1 MLIGVIA
8 GLIGLS
14 LGVFGVLAFRVSEQQ
29 RKLVDAEFE
38 EPSIPEGAAEVL
50 AAVGRA
56 FVVVDAIDGVVRA
69 SPAAYAYGLVR
80 GHTLV
85 HEQLLEMTAKV
96 RRDGV
101 ILERILELPR
111 GPLGQG
117 TMVVQVR
124 AAVIAEEYILLLA
137 DDRTEVTRTE
147 EVRNDFVANVSH
159 ELKTPVGAISLLAEA
174 LESSADD
181 PEAVRRFA
189 RRTHKESARLAALV
203 QDIIELSRLQGS
215 NVAKQGRA
223 VDINT
228 VVAEAVDRSQLP
240 AESKNIELVVGGHSD
255 ALVYGDQ
262 DQLVTALRNL
272 IDNAIRYSPE
282 NTRVGVGVRAKDGLV
297 AVSVTDQGEGLSPED
312 QERVFERFYRV
323 DAARSRHTGGTGL
336 GLSIVKHVVANHGGE
351 VTLWSQPGQGSTF
364 TIRLPEFEG
373 QDVDGVSEVRE
384 PAPRAADQPT
394 APGPSQHPKPT
405 RRAPPAPMSKELPL
419 EQDSD
424 CRGRRVVQR
433 PAVLSLGQG
442 RVRGRGGGQRA
453 GRHHRIRP

>member
-29 RKLVDAEFE
+29 RHLVDVEFE
-38 EPSIPEGAAEVL
+38 DLSLPEGAAEVL
-50 AAVGRA
+50 AVVGRA

-80 GHTLV
+80 GHTVV
-85 HEQLLEMTAKV
+85 HQELLEMTAKV

-101 ILERILELPR
+101 ILEKQLELPR

-117 TMVVQVR
+117 TIVVQVR
-124 AAVIAEEYILLLA
+124 AAMIAEEYILLLA
-137 DDRTEVTRTE
+137 DDRTEFTRTE

-189 RRTHKESARLAALV
+189 KRMHKESARLAALV
-203 QDIIELSRLQGS
+203 QDIIELSRLQGAD
-215 NVAKQGRA
+215 VAQQGRP

-240 AESKNIELVVGGHSD
+240 AEIKNIQLVVGGHAD
-255 ALVYGDQ
+255 ARVYGDQ
-262 DQLVTALRNL
+262 DLLVTALRNL

-282 NTRVGVGVRAKDGLV
+282 NTRVGVGIRSKGGLV
-297 AVSVTDQGEGLSPED
+297 SVSVTDQGEGLSPED

-323 DAARSRHTGGTGL
+323 DAARSRQTGGTGL
-336 GLSIVKHVVANHGGE
+336 GLSIVKHVISNHGGE

-364 TIRLPEFEG
+364 TIRLPEMEG
-373 QDVDGVSEVRE
+373 QDDG
-384 PAPRAADQPT
+384 D
-394 APGPSQHPKPT
+394 APGARKPAAKT
-405 RRAPPAPMSKELPL
+405 ARTPAGPYKRDAAGVH
-419 EQDSD
+419 EQGAS
-424 CRGRRVVQR
+424 
-433 PAVLSLGQG
+433 A
-442 RVRGRGGGQRA
+442 
-453 GRHHRIRP
+453 

>member
-1 MLIGVIA
+1 M
-8 GLIGLS
+8 
-14 LGVFGVLAFRVSEQQ
+14 
-29 RKLVDAEFE
+29 
-38 EPSIPEGAAEVL
+38 L

-80 GHTLV
+80 GHTVV

-101 ILERILELPR
+101 ILERLLELPR

-117 TMVVQVR
+117 TIVVQVR

-189 RRTHKESARLAALV
+189 KRTHKESARLAALV
-203 QDIIELSRLQGS
+203 QDIIELSRLQGA
-215 NVAKQGRA
+215 NVAQQGRA

-240 AESKNIELVVGGHSD
+240 AESKNIDLVVGGHAD
-255 ALVYGDQ
+255 AMVYGDQ

-282 NTRVGVGVRAKDGLV
+282 NTRVGIGMRSKDGLV

-364 TIRLPEFEG
+364 TIRLPELEG
-373 QDVDGVSEVRE
+373 QDDGVRGAR
-384 PAPRAADQPT
+384 PAARAAAHPRTRPVPEPRPIPRDAAGAHEQGAT
-394 APGPSQHPKPT
+394 A
-405 RRAPPAPMSKELPL
+405 
-419 EQDSD
+419 
-424 CRGRRVVQR
+424 
-433 PAVLSLGQG
+433 
-442 RVRGRGGGQRA
+442 
-453 GRHHRIRP
+453 

>member
-14 LGVFGVLAFRVSEQQ
+14 LGIVGLLAFRVSEQQ
-29 RKLVDAEFE
+29 RQLTDMEFAD
-38 EPSIPEGAAEVL
+38 PALPDGAAEVL

-69 SPAAYAYGLVR
+69 SPAAYTYGLVR

-85 HEQLLEMTAKV
+85 HDQVLDMTARV

-101 ILERILELPR
+101 ILEKQLELPR

-117 TMVVQVR
+117 TIVVQVR
-124 AAVIAEEYILLLA
+124 AAMIAEEYILLLA
-137 DDRTEVTRTE
+137 DDRTEFTRTE

-159 ELKTPVGAISLLAEA
+159 ELKTPVGGISLLAEA

-189 RRTHKESARLAALV
+189 KRMHKESARLAALV
-203 QDIIELSRLQGS
+203 QDIIELSRLQGAD
-215 NVAKQGRA
+215 VAQQGRP

-228 VVAEAVDRSQLP
+228 VVSEAVDRSQLP
-240 AESKNIELVVGGHSD
+240 AETKNIQLVVGGRVH
-255 ALVYGDQ
+255 AMVHGDQ
-262 DQLVTALRNL
+262 DLLVTALRNL

-282 NTRVGVGVRAKDGLV
+282 NTRVGIGVRAKEGLV

-336 GLSIVKHVVANHGGE
+336 GLSIVKHVISNHGGE

-364 TIRLPEFEG
+364 TIRLPEMEG
-373 QDVDGVSEVRE
+373 QDDADALEAAKPSA
-384 PAPRAADQPT
+384 PA
-394 APGPSQHPKPT
+394 T
-405 RRAPPAPMSKELPL
+405 RGAVPPAGEPRQTPQPQRRNAAGVH
-419 EQDSD
+419 EQ
-424 CRGRRVVQR
+424 G
-433 PAVLSLGQG
+433 AT
-442 RVRGRGGGQRA
+442 A
-453 GRHHRIRP
+453 